1 MHSNAQ
7 QTTRP
12 TASPGGGGRL
22 RRLGAILA
30 VTALPLLA
38 VACAEPADPNV
49 GAGAGGAPVGPSAT
63 SGQPDGSAAPS
74 SAPTSASGD
83 SGSQPSSQEPPM
95 SSAPSQS
102 SQPSGGTSVP
112 DSLKGSAY
120 TATSIEGRPEVK
132 GSPLKI
138 SFDATGARSGLHA
151 GCNSMGG
158 APVFDG
164 DALRIPQ
171 IVSTMMACEA
181 GGGVIM
187 KQESWYSKWLTKGVS
202 YTVDG
207 STLTLEGAGV
217 TVVFE
222 RSGAADAAPSSNENP
237 SNTEDPDSP
246 TSDGGMTTQAA
257 TGPVVTPRTPISGA
271 TIEPGSMGSAIPIPP
286 TTR

>member
-12 TASPGGGGRL
+12 TASPRGDGRL

-30 VTALPLLA
+30 VTALPLIA
-38 VACAEPADPNV
+38 VACGESANTNV
-49 GAGAGGAPVGPSAT
+49 GAGGAAAGPSAT
-63 SGQPDGSAAPS
+63 PTQSDGGATPS
-74 SAPTSASGD
+74 STSGTSSSGTAGN
-83 SGSQPSSQEPPM
+83 SGNQPSSQEPPM
-95 SSAPSQS
+95 SSQSSQS
-102 SQPSGGTSVP
+102 SQSEQSSGGTPVP
-112 DSLKGSAY
+112 DSVKGSAY
-120 TATSIEGRPEVK
+120 TATSIKGRPAVK

-138 SFDATGARSGLHA
+138 SFDASGERSGLHA

-164 DALRIPQ
+164 DALSIPQ

-187 KQESWYSKWLTKGVS
+187 EQESWYSKWLTEGVS

-207 STLTLEGAGV
+207 TTLTLEGAGV

-222 RSGAADAAPSSNENP
+222 RSGDADAAPSR
-237 SNTEDPDSP
+237 TEDPASP
-246 TSDGGMTTQAA
+246 TSDGGMTTQAE

-271 TIEPGSMGSAIPIPP
+271 TIELGTMGTAIPIPP

>member
-1 MHSNAQ
+1 MRSKAP

-12 TASPGGGGRL
+12 TASPRGDGRL

-38 VACAEPADPNV
+38 VACAEPAGTNV
-49 GAGAGGAPVGPSAT
+49 GAGAGGATVGVSAAPPQ
-63 SGQPDGSAAPS
+63 SDGSAAPS
-74 SAPTSASGD
+74 SAPATSVSGTAGN

-95 SSAPSQS
+95 SSAPSS
-102 SQPSGGTSVP
+102 PGTAVP
-112 DSLKGSAY
+112 DSVKGSAY
-120 TATSIEGRPEVK
+120 TATSIKGRPEVK

-138 SFDATGARSGLHA
+138 SFDATGDRSGLHA

-164 DALRIPQ
+164 DALSIPQ
-171 IVSTMMACEA
+171 IVSTMMACEG

-187 KQESWYSKWLTKGVS
+187 KQESWYSKWLTEGVS

-207 STLTLEGAGV
+207 TTLTLEGAGV

-222 RSGAADAAPSSNENP
+222 RSGDADAAPS
-237 SNTEDPDSP
+237 NTEGPDSP
-246 TSDGGMTTQAA
+246 TSDGGMTTQAE

-271 TIEPGSMGSAIPIPP
+271 TIVPGTMGSAIPIPP